1 MSAVMQKP
9 IFLPNRGQVLNAP
22 EQFLV
27 DQYSPYSRN
36 IEFFNQKMQGRY
48 GLGKFS
54 TTVLSGPILACPTF
68 EKLVTG
74 AHYSLYCTDKDIY
87 SYDFSNSRFDI
98 LTPRY
103 EVGTVK
109 VVNGSAVVR
118 GGLSVDTCDT
128 DPVAWVDGSGGDV
141 TPSRDTSDKQDGTA
155 SVKLTVGAGAG
166 VELLAYHDISSVDLH
181 TYDSIGFWIKSTVAL
196 SSGDLQFLLD
206 DTSACASPLE
216 TINIPAVSANTWTW
230 VNLPFVTP
238 ANLTAV
244 ISIGIKQAVDKGA
257 MVLNIDQI
265 VVGDWA
271 DQLGVGD
278 YFKIGS
284 GSVHTGATW
293 YEILTVDSDTQIT
306 LTAVYAGSSTDQSAY
321 VARLIFSGGDD
332 DFWDWDQFE
341 DDALGSIVI
350 MTNGVDTPVYW
361 NGSGA
366 VVALTGLATGFTT
379 AKYVASCYG
388 RVFFANTT
396 EGGSQ
401 QTQRVR
407 ASIAANANSYD
418 DDHFEDLVDEPTEV
432 TGICKFANILVVMK
446 ELNAH
451 LGSFVGGDEIVNY
464 VPTGQCAGTRS
475 NWSVVVTQDFIAYYG
490 GDKKF
495 HRWNLLQDDIISETL
510 FPDTKD
516 FNPTLDRFIQG
527 AEFTARNQIRW
538 FCPKASGDVFDYVF
552 VWDYQ
557 NNIPGVWEYAETDA
571 CCSFGSYLL
580 TDDVYADD
588 DVYGDLYADE
598 TSGYADDS
606 TSLENSR
613 VPVYGGWDGIVRICD
628 SGVVDDGTNY
638 TRTFRFKRLDFGLI
652 GYIKR
657 LCKQQWWLDAESA
670 GSVTIKMRLDDRT
683 TYEATT
689 KTVSL
694 IPSDADKDKVKVF
707 TRWDMRG
714 ETFQPEISGT
724 VHFSLHGVINYIY
737 KKGAAYR
744 G

>member
-1 MSAVMQKP
+1 VIQKP
-9 IFLPNRGQVLNAP
+9 IFLPSRGQVLNVP

-27 DQYSPYSRN
+27 EQYSPYSRN

-54 TTVLSGPILACPTF
+54 TTVLSGAVLACPKL
-68 EKLVTG
+68 EKLTTG
-74 AHYSLYCTDKDIY
+74 AHYTMFCTKKDIY

-98 LTPRY
+98 LTPLY
-103 EVGTVK
+103 QVGTVK

-118 GGLSVDTCDT
+118 GGLSVDNCD
-128 DPVAWVDGSGGDV
+128 DAVVAWVDGSGGDV

-166 VELLAYHDISSVDLH
+166 VELLAYHDIASVNL
-181 TYDSIGFWIKSTVAL
+181 TAYDSIGFWIKSTVAL
-196 SSGDLQFLLD
+196 SSGDLQFLVD
-206 DTSACASPLE
+206 NTAACASPLE

-265 VVGDWA
+265 VVGDWS

-278 YFKIGS
+278 FFKIGS
-284 GSVHTGATW
+284 GSVHTGSTW
-293 YEILTVDSDTQIT
+293 YEILTVDSDTQLT
-306 LTAVYAGSSTDQSAY
+306 LTAVYAGSSVDQSAY
-321 VARLIFSGGDD
+321 VARLIFTGSNSNV
-332 DFWDWDQFE
+332 WDWTQFE
-341 DDALGSIVI
+341 DDSLGSICV

-361 NGSGA
+361 NGSGQ
-366 VVALTGLATGFTT
+366 VVALTGLATGFTA
-379 AKYVASCYG
+379 AKYVDSCFG
-388 RVFFANTT
+388 RIIFANTT
-396 EGGSQ
+396 EGGAQ
-401 QTQRVR
+401 QTQRR
-407 ASIAANANSYD
+407 RYSMPYNANSYD
-418 DDHFEDLVDEPTEV
+418 DDHFGDLVDEPTQIM
-432 TGICKFANILVVMK
+432 GMCKFANIHIIFK
-446 ELNAH
+446 ENEAY
-451 LGSFVGGDEIVNY
+451 LGSFVGGDEIISY
-464 VPTGQCAGTRS
+464 VRTGQCAGTRS
-475 NWSVVVTQDFIAYYG
+475 NWSIIVTNNFIAYFG

-516 FNPTLDRFIQG
+516 FNPTLDRYVQG
-527 AEFTARNQIRW
+527 AEIPARNQLRW
-538 FCPKASGDVFDYVF
+538 FCPKASSDVFDYVF

-571 CCSFGSYLL
+571 CCSFGSFLL

-588 DVYGDLYADE
+588 AIYGALYADE

-613 VPVYGGWDGIVRICD
+613 IPIYGGWDGIIRICD
-628 SGVVDDGTNY
+628 SGVVDDGTSY

-670 GSVTIKMRLDDRT
+670 GSITVKMRLDDRI
-683 TYEATT
+683 TYESLT

-694 IPSDADKDKVKVF
+694 ISSDTDKDIIKVF
-707 TRWDMRG
+707 TRWDIRG
-714 ETFQPEISGT
+714 ETFQPEISAT
-724 VHFSLHGVINYIY
+724 VHFALIGVINYIY
-737 KKGAAYR
+737 KKGSTF
-744 G
+744 GG